1 MLSTSQL
8 GEIRKKS
15 IRIPQEDCEWNE
27 NPFPYISETYGTKNY
42 TYEKFFTPAARLLF
56 YLIVYI
62 IGEVPKWLKGTP
74 CFKRLNIFLLWIQIN

>member
-8 GEIRKKS
+8 GNMRQVPETFQKKS
-15 IRIPQEDCEWNE
+15 IQIPQEGCEWNE

-42 TYEKFFTPAARLLF
+42 IYEKFFTPAARLLF

-62 IGEVPKWLKGTP
+62 I
-74 CFKRLNIFLLWIQIN
+74 

>member
-15 IRIPQEDCEWNE
+15 IQIPQEDCEWNE

-42 TYEKFFTPAARLLF
+42 IYEKFFTPAARLLF
-56 YLIVYI
+56 SLIVFNIY
-62 IGEVPKWLKGTP
+62 GEVPKWL
-74 CFKRLNIFLLWIQIN
+74 